1 MTSECLVAAQLWID
15 ELEKQRAVAVARKWA
30 ALAEFALDDADAY
43 QDRDAELD
51 RELIQPVRVQLQ
63 QARGLLEARAEKLCA
78 RETWPAGGSWLSRA
92 YALARSLA
100 DLADP
105 ALVDLE
111 LAQLRRAE

>member
-63 QARGLLEARAEKLCA
+63 QARSLLEERAEKLCA
-78 RETWPAGGSWLSRA
+78 RETWPAGRGFRGPTRSRA
-92 YALARSLA
+92 R
-100 DLADP
+100 
-105 ALVDLE
+105 
-111 LAQLRRAE
+111 